1 MIGDMSELISHMI
14 GTLAVILLI
23 AAFIGSSD
31 IIERFVKSEKNGNIP
46 LSPGFSAAFSEYTA
60 IFPALISMVQSFPFV
75 ISAACW
81 QALPAALWEV

>member
-31 IIERFVKSEKNGNIP
+31 IIERFVKSEKKWECIQ
-46 LSPGFSAAFSEYTA
+46 
-60 IFPALISMVQSFPFV
+60 V
-75 ISAACW
+75 
-81 QALPAALWEV
+81 LPQ